1 MGIFAWMKGKRGN
14 PPLPEKAP
22 PALGYRTA
30 SVQGIGS
37 REDQEDAFLFVNDRD
52 VVRTQQEGLFA
63 VVADGMGGMASGQ
76 EASAIAI
83 ASLSNSF
90 SSFDRGEA
98 LAPQLRQALCEAS
111 GKVFQRL
118 GGLGGSTAIV
128 CLVFREQL
136 WFACV
141 GDSPLYLLRDQ
152 QLNRLNQEHTVCTQ
166 RYEEALLS
174 GSTDPSSARNDPQSH
189 AITSFLGREELD
201 QVDCLLRPLP
211 LQAGDVLLL
220 CSDGVSG
227 TLSEETLLACLQ
239 QETPEYSCI
248 AMEQEIRKR
257 DRIIILPWSSA
268 VKNKERGAPDE
279 KENLILSVGRNFAVG
294 GSTDGICRF

>member
-1 MGIFAWMKGKRGN
+1 MGIFTWLKGKREN

-30 SVQGIGS
+30 VLQGIGA
-37 REDQEDAFLFVNDRD
+37 REDQEDAYLFVNDRD
-52 VVRTQQEGLFA
+52 VVRIRQEGLFA
-63 VVADGMGGMASGQ
+63 LVADGMGGMASGQ
-76 EASAIAI
+76 EASTVAA
-83 ASLSNSF
+83 ASLKESF
-90 SSFDRGEA
+90 SQFDRSED
-98 LAPQLRQALCEAS
+98 LAPQLRQAMRQAS
-111 GKVFQRL
+111 GEIYQRL
-118 GGLGGSTAIV
+118 GGLGGSTAIACV
-128 CLVFREQL
+128 LFQDLL
-136 WFACV
+136 WFASV

-152 QLNRLNQEHTVCTQ
+152 QLNRLNREHTVCTQ

-201 QVDCLLRPLP
+201 QVDCLLR
-211 LQAGDVLLL
+211 L

-248 AMEQEIRKR
+248 AMEQEIRKQ
-257 DRIIILPWSSA
+257 
-268 VKNKERGAPDE
+268 NKPGQDNYTALVIRCE
-279 KENLILSVGRNFAVG
+279 K
-294 GSTDGICRF
+294 

>member
-1 MGIFAWMKGKRGN
+1 MGIFTWLKGKRGN

-141 GDSPLYLLRDQ
+141 GDSPLYLLRDH

-189 AITSFLGREELD
+189 AVTSFLGREELD

-248 AMEQEIRKR
+248 AMEQEIRKQ
-257 DRIIILPWSSA
+257 
-268 VKNKERGAPDE
+268 NKPGQDNYTALVIRC
-279 KENLILSVGRNFAVG
+279 EN
-294 GSTDGICRF
+294 

>member
-1 MGIFAWMKGKRGN
+1 MGIFAWMKGKRGT

-52 VVRTQQEGLFA
+52 VVRSRQEGLFA

-83 ASLSNSF
+83 ASLADSF
-90 SSFDRGEA
+90 SSFDRNEA

-118 GGLGGSTAIV
+118 NGLGGSTAIV
-128 CLVFREQL
+128 CHIFREQL

-141 GDSPLYLLRDQ
+141 GDSSLYLLRDQ
-152 QLNRLNQEHTVCTQ
+152 QLNRLNREHTVCTQ

-174 GSTDPSSARNDPQSH
+174 GSTDPSAGRNDSQSY
-189 AITSFLGREELD
+189 AVTSFLGQEELE
-201 QVDCLLRPLP
+201 QVDSVLRPFP
-211 LQAGDVLLL
+211 LQQGDVVLL
-220 CSDGVSG
+220 CTDGVSG
-227 TLSEETLLACLQ
+227 TLSEETLLDCLQ

-248 AMEQEIRKR
+248 AMEQEIRKQ
-257 DRIIILPWSSA
+257 
-268 VKNKERGAPDE
+268 NKPGQDNYTALVIRCE
-279 KENLILSVGRNFAVG
+279 K
-294 GSTDGICRF
+294 

>member
-52 VVRTQQEGLFA
+52 VVRSRQEGLFA

-83 ASLSNSF
+83 ASLADSF
-90 SSFDRGEA
+90 SSFDRNEA

-118 GGLGGSTAIV
+118 NGLGGSTAIV
-128 CLVFREQL
+128 CHIFREQL

-141 GDSPLYLLRDQ
+141 GDSSLYLLRDQ

-174 GSTDPSSARNDPQSH
+174 GSTDPSSGRNDPQSH
-189 AITSFLGREELD
+189 AVTSFLGREELN
-201 QVDCLLRPLP
+201 QIDCLLRPLP

-248 AMEQEIRKR
+248 AMEEKIKTQNKPGQDNYTALVIRC
-257 DRIIILPWSSA
+257 
-268 VKNKERGAPDE
+268 
-279 KENLILSVGRNFAVG
+279 EN
-294 GSTDGICRF
+294 

>member
-1 MGIFAWMKGKRGN
+1 MGIFAWMKGKRGT

-52 VVRTQQEGLFA
+52 VVRSRQEGLFA

-83 ASLSNSF
+83 ASLADSF
-90 SSFDRGEA
+90 SSFDRNEA

-118 GGLGGSTAIV
+118 NGLGGSTAIV
-128 CLVFREQL
+128 CHIFREQL

-141 GDSPLYLLRDQ
+141 GDSSLYLLRDQ

-174 GSTDPSSARNDPQSH
+174 GSTDPSSGRNDPQSH
-189 AITSFLGREELD
+189 AVTSFLGREELN
-201 QVDCLLRPLP
+201 QIDCLLRPLP

-239 QETPEYSCI
+239 QETP
-248 AMEQEIRKR
+248 
-257 DRIIILPWSSA
+257 
-268 VKNKERGAPDE
+268 
-279 KENLILSVGRNFAVG
+279 
-294 GSTDGICRF
+294 

>member
-1 MGIFAWMKGKRGN
+1 MGIFTWLKGKREN

-52 VVRTQQEGLFA
+52 VVRSRQEGLFA

-76 EASAIAI
+76 EAS
-83 ASLSNSF
+83 
-90 SSFDRGEA
+90 
-98 LAPQLRQALCEAS
+98 

-118 GGLGGSTAIV
+118 NGLGGSTAIV
-128 CLVFREQL
+128 CHIFREQL

-141 GDSPLYLLRDQ
+141 GDSSLYLLRDQ

-174 GSTDPSSARNDPQSH
+174 GSTDPSSGRNDPQSH
-189 AITSFLGREELD
+189 AVTSFLGREELN
-201 QVDCLLRPLP
+201 QIDCLLRPLP

-248 AMEQEIRKR
+248 AMEEEIKTR
-257 DRIIILPWSSA
+257 
-268 VKNKERGAPDE
+268 NKPGQDNYTALVIRC
-279 KENLILSVGRNFAVG
+279 EN
-294 GSTDGICRF
+294 

>member
-1 MGIFAWMKGKRGN
+1 MGIFAWMKGKRGT

-52 VVRTQQEGLFA
+52 VVRSRQEGLFA

-83 ASLSNSF
+83 ASLADSF
-90 SSFDRGEA
+90 SFFDRNEA

-118 GGLGGSTAIV
+118 NGLGGSTAIV
-128 CLVFREQL
+128 CHIFREQL

-141 GDSPLYLLRDQ
+141 GDSSLYLLRDQ

-174 GSTDPSSARNDPQSH
+174 GSTDPSSGRNDPQSH
-189 AITSFLGREELD
+189 AVTSFLGREELN
-201 QVDCLLRPLP
+201 QIDCLLRPLP

-248 AMEQEIRKR
+248 AMEEEIKTR
-257 DRIIILPWSSA
+257 
-268 VKNKERGAPDE
+268 NKPGQDNYTALVIRC
-279 KENLILSVGRNFAVG
+279 EN
-294 GSTDGICRF
+294 

>member
-174 GSTDPSSARNDPQSH
+174 GSTDPSPGRNDPQAH
-189 AITSFLGREELD
+189 AVTSFLGQEELE
-201 QVDCLLRPLP
+201 QVDSVLLPFP
-211 LQAGDVLLL
+211 LQHGDVLLL

-248 AMEQEIRKR
+248 AMEQEIRKQ
-257 DRIIILPWSSA
+257 
-268 VKNKERGAPDE
+268 NKPGQDNYTALVIRCE
-279 KENLILSVGRNFAVG
+279 K
-294 GSTDGICRF
+294 

>member
-30 SVQGIGS
+30 ALQGIGA
-37 REDQEDAFLFVNDRD
+37 REDQEDAYLFVNDRD

-76 EASAIAI
+76 EASAI
-83 ASLSNSF
+83 
-90 SSFDRGEA
+90 A

-189 AITSFLGREELD
+189 AVTSFLGREELD

-248 AMEQEIRKR
+248 ALEEKIKTRNKPGQDNYTALVIRC
-257 DRIIILPWSSA
+257 
-268 VKNKERGAPDE
+268 E
-279 KENLILSVGRNFAVG
+279 K
-294 GSTDGICRF
+294 

>member
-1 MGIFAWMKGKRGN
+1 M
-14 PPLPEKAP
+14 
-22 PALGYRTA
+22 
-30 SVQGIGS
+30 
-37 REDQEDAFLFVNDRD
+37 
-52 VVRTQQEGLFA
+52 
-63 VVADGMGGMASGQ
+63 
-76 EASAIAI
+76 
-83 ASLSNSF
+83 
-90 SSFDRGEA
+90 
-98 LAPQLRQALCEAS
+98 
-111 GKVFQRL
+111 
-118 GGLGGSTAIV
+118 
-128 CLVFREQL
+128 

-189 AITSFLGREELD
+189 AVTSFLGREELD

-248 AMEQEIRKR
+248 ALEEKIKTRNKPGQDNYTALVIRC
-257 DRIIILPWSSA
+257 
-268 VKNKERGAPDE
+268 
-279 KENLILSVGRNFAVG
+279 EN
-294 GSTDGICRF
+294 

>member
-30 SVQGIGS
+30 ALQGIGA
-37 REDQEDAFLFVNDRD
+37 REDQEDAYLFVNDRD

-111 GKVFQRL
+111 G
-118 GGLGGSTAIV
+118 
-128 CLVFREQL
+128 
-136 WFACV
+136 
-141 GDSPLYLLRDQ
+141 
-152 QLNRLNQEHTVCTQ
+152 
-166 RYEEALLS
+166 
-174 GSTDPSSARNDPQSH
+174 
-189 AITSFLGREELD
+189 
-201 QVDCLLRPLP
+201 
-211 LQAGDVLLL
+211 
-220 CSDGVSG
+220 
-227 TLSEETLLACLQ
+227 
-239 QETPEYSCI
+239 
-248 AMEQEIRKR
+248 
-257 DRIIILPWSSA
+257 
-268 VKNKERGAPDE
+268 
-279 KENLILSVGRNFAVG
+279 
-294 GSTDGICRF
+294 